1 MYSLIVSRLLTSDFH
16 KNINKQPCL
25 FTNLGRVFIC
35 FMTTT
40 SYISSQILS
49 LSVVLT
55 SLFKLFGII

>member
-1 MYSLIVSRLLTSDFH
+1 MYSLIVSRLLTPDYH
-16 KNINKQPCL
+16 KNINKQFL

-49 LSVVLT
+49 LSVVLI